1 MSTTEGLTRA
11 DLARRLGVSVS
22 VLRKWEDT
30 FSPWLVTQKGVKG
43 FGAAKVYDPQDVR
56 VLSLVHKMR
65 QEGLTLE
72 QVRDGLSDR
81 LATAADEVAPD
92 LPTVPD
98 RPKEV
103 SLQSYVDLLGRYEAT
118 EGQLQAVTE
127 ERDYL
132 RQRVEDLQDRLLDT
146 QARAAAAEGKI
157 DLLRDMGLTRAEGAG
172 QPVLPDEDEAPA
184 GPGHTETETRPS
196 FWDRLLGRGRQ
207 E

>member
-1 MSTTEGLTRA
+1 VSSTEGLTRA
-11 DLARRLGVSVS
+11 DLASRLGVSVS
-22 VLRKWEDT
+22 VLRKWEET

-56 VLSLVHKMR
+56 ALSLVHRMR

-72 QVRDGLSDR
+72 QVREGLSDR
-81 LATAADEVAPD
+81 LATAADEITPD

-98 RPKEV
+98 KPQQV
-103 SLQSYVDLLGRYEAT
+103 SVQSYVDLLGRYEAT

-132 RQRVEDLQDRLLDT
+132 RQKVEDLQDKLLDV

-172 QPVLPDEDEAPA
+172 HEGQPDEAP
-184 GPGHTETETRPS
+184 PTVQTETRLS